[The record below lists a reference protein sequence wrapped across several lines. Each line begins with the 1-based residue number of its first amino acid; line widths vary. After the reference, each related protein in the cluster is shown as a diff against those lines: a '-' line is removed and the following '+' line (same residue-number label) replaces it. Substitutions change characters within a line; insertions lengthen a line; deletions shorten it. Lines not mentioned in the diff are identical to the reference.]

1 MKLIQA
7 IVGFLLLTTV
17 GHAHSSDLDSLDHFL
32 EINGV
37 PSEKNSGHLWHGDPK
52 AQYFENLIREHSI
65 RRVVEIGFCFGH
77 SSEVFLQASPEIEV
91 LSFDLMSHWYCFTG
105 KQYIDLKYPNR
116 HRLVQGDSTK
126 TVPHYRRKHQNEK
139 FDLILIDGG
148 HSYEV
153 ALADLL
159 NMQHFAKEDTILIM
173 DDTEFGPVNRAWEK
187 CIADGLVEEF
197 ERFSS
202 CGLGWAAGRY
212 IK

>member
-17 GHAHSSDLDSLDHFL
+17 GHAHSSNLDSLDHFL

-91 LSFDLMSHWYCFTG
+91 LSFDLM
-105 KQYIDLKYPNR
+105 
-116 HRLVQGDSTK
+116 K
-126 TVPHYRRKHQNEK
+126 T
-139 FDLILIDGG
+139 FL
-148 HSYEV
+148 
-153 ALADLL
+153 
-159 NMQHFAKEDTILIM
+159 
-173 DDTEFGPVNRAWEK
+173 
-187 CIADGLVEEF
+187 
-197 ERFSS
+197 
-202 CGLGWAAGRY
+202 
-212 IK
+212 